1 MAKPKPKKPTLKIL
15 DADLGTVEAQQDIF
29 QNDLNDLTERVQI
42 LEDVIFQSPDPEPL
56 IPPDEPESGKIWEV
70 EDFTPESKPFK
81 LFEGKFG
88 WIEFGLGV
96 ATGAVLVELLRIL

>member
-29 QNDLNDLTERVQI
+29 QNDLNDLTERVQT

-56 IPPDEPESGKIWEV
+56 IPPDEPEPEEIGEA
-70 EDFTPESKPFK
+70 EFTPESKPFK

-96 ATGAVLVELLRIL
+96 ATGAVLVELIRIL